1 MVIEFV
7 TSIGSIGL
15 VVVIEFVTSVTSITC
30 H

>member
-15 VVVIEFVTSVTSITC
+15 VVVIEFVTSVTSIAC